1 MGKKYVIVTGAT
13 GGLGKAFCEILARNG
28 KNLILS
34 ATKQVKIEEFR
45 LELLKINSS
54 IDIVCKQC
62 DMSNWESRK
71 DFFDFIRQSNYQIEM
86 LVNNAGYITEGA
98 IGSATAESLIQAVRV
113 NCEGTV
119 DLTKFVVDCHKTSEK
134 LNILTV
140 SSFAAFQPMP
150 YMAIYA
156 ATKSFLLS
164 FMTALR
170 EEVKNEGIVVS
181 TALPSGIYTT
191 QAMKEAIASQG
202 IGGKLASHSPEYI
215 ASYALKKAE
224 QGKAIIIPGAFNRFT
239 KFASNFVSYTK
250 LAKIAGKRWRKS
262 QVKRNLL

>member
-1 MGKKYVIVTGAT
+1 LTGAT
-13 GGLGKAFCEILARNG
+13 GGLGKAFSVELLKRN
-28 KNLILS
+28 KNLILT
-34 ATKQVKIEEFR
+34 ATKQER
-45 LELLKINSS
+45 LENLRNELLGINSNV
-54 IDIVCKQC
+54 DIVCKSC
-62 DMSNWESRK
+62 DMSNEGSRK
-71 DFFDFIRQSNYQIEM
+71 EFFNFISTGEYKIEM

-98 IGSATAESLIQAVRV
+98 VKSVTADSLVSAIRV
-113 NCEGTV
+113 NCEGVV
-119 DLTKFVVDCHKTSEK
+119 DLTKWIVDNHKDEEK

-140 SSFAAFQPMP
+140 ASFAAFQPMP

-170 EEVKNEGIVVS
+170 EEVKDKNIVVS
-181 TALPSGIYTT
+181 TVCPSGIYTT
-191 QAMKEAIASQG
+191 EAMKDAIESQG
-202 IGGKLASHSPEYI
+202 LGGKLASHSPEYI